1 MNRSTQKS
9 STTMATAKKKTEN
22 EMTPVKTAVKT
33 AARARAE
40 TAPTKAEVGGS
51 AKKSTSRKSTTYASL
66 LLTQNRHKFYFT
78 TIPVKDLFE
87 YCFVSRRKEDS
98 IRGFQRE
105 LNKSRAEDIA
115 KYLKDGDGS
124 IPTNVVLSSQPESG
138 FSYNRKSKSV
148 SFNRSERSFLVLD
161 GQHRLWGYQLCLER
175 FGIEH
180 RVPVAIYEGLS
191 RTEEARLFIDINTRQ
206 VGVPAA
212 LLLDIK
218 QVAQLESQK
227 EGIMREIF
235 DQLATDVRSPMVGRL
250 SSAKSV
256 TGKISRVTFNRA
268 LDPLFDGPLLRDT
281 SSTKRYGLVLNYLI
295 ALSEELGDNDHL
307 LTRSAFFEA
316 IFEVFESVVRQSI
329 SQFGDA
335 KPESLRKVV
344 RPLAKYDYSGQAL
357 ATRGTLKQV
366 MKASLASVVKLTDDM
381 L

>member
-1 MNRSTQKS
+1 MIATKKPNKS
-9 STTMATAKKKTEN
+9 
-22 EMTPVKTAVKT
+22 AVKSAKAST
-33 AARARAE
+33 AATDKKNR
-40 TAPTKAEVGGS
+40 TVDAPSKVVA
-51 AKKSTSRKSTTYASL
+51 KSTVRAAKRTATTYPAL
-66 LLTQNRHKFYFT
+66 LLTQNKHKFYFT
-78 TIPVKDLFE
+78 TIPVSDLFP

-115 KYLKDGDGS
+115 RYLREGDGS

-138 FSYNRKSKSV
+138 FAYTGKNKSI
-148 SFNRSERSFLVLD
+148 SFDRADRSFLVLD
-161 GQHRLWGYQLCLER
+161 GQHRLWGYHLCREMYGL
-175 FGIEH
+175 EH

-191 RTEEARLFIDINTRQ
+191 RAVEARLFIDINTRQ

-227 EGIMREIF
+227 EGIMRIIF
-235 DQLATDVRSPMVGRL
+235 DQLSADARSPMVGKL
-250 SSAKSV
+250 SSSKSV

-268 LDPLFDGPLLRDT
+268 LDPLFDGSLLRDA
-281 SSTKRYGLVLNYLI
+281 SPARRYALVLNYLI
-295 ALSEELGDNDHL
+295 ALSDELGENGHL

-316 IFEVFESVVRQSI
+316 VFDVFESVVRQSI
-329 SQFGDA
+329 SQYSNA

-357 ATRGTLKQV
+357 ATKGTLKQI
-366 MKASLASVVKLTDDM
+366 MKSSLASIIKLTDEM

>member
-1 MNRSTQKS
+1 
-9 STTMATAKKKTEN
+9 MATSKAPAK
-22 EMTPVKTAVKT
+22 KTAVKT
-33 AARARAE
+33 A
-40 TAPTKAEVGGS
+40 P
-51 AKKSTSRKSTTYASL
+51 AKKAAAKKVALETSLHGDLGHLPKVASRNQIKKATTTYASL
-66 LLTQNRHKFYFT
+66 LLTQNKHKFYFT
-78 TIPVKDLFE
+78 TIPVTDLFP
-87 YCFVSRRKEDS
+87 YCFVSRRKEDN

-124 IPTNVVLSSQPESG
+124 IPTNVVLSSQLESG
-138 FSYNRKSKSV
+138 FAYNRKSKSV
-148 SFNRSERSFLVLD
+148 SFTREERSFLVLD

-175 FGIEH
+175 FGVEH

-227 EGIMREIF
+227 EGIIRAIF
-235 DQLATDVRSPMVGRL
+235 DQLATDVRSPMIGRL
-250 SSAKSV
+250 SSSKSV

-268 LDPLFDGPLLRDT
+268 LDPLFDGPLLRDAAAAR
-281 SSTKRYGLVLNYLI
+281 RYALVLNYLI
-295 ALSEELGDNDHL
+295 ALSEELGDSDHL
-307 LTRSAFFEA
+307 LARSAFFEA

-329 SQFGDA
+329 SQYGDA

-366 MKASLASVVKLTDDM
+366 MKASLASVVRLTDDM